1 MKAFAIIKKKKGTT
15 GFIPLAILFLSDN
28 WNTNCY

>member
-1 MKAFAIIKKKKGTT
+1 MKAFAIIKKEEGTT